1 MVAGIV
7 TTEDVLGGNPRLKD
21 HRISVLDVVEM
32 LKVGYSPSEAA
43 EELHIELREVQAA
56 LRYYRLHREE
66 IEAQARERE
75 ALHDQLIEESR
86 APSA

>member
-7 TTEDVLGGNPRLKD
+7 TTEGVLGGNPRLKN

-32 LKVGYSPSEAA
+32 LKVGYSASEAA
-43 EELHIELREVQAA
+43 EELHIEIREVQAA

-66 IEAQARERE
+66 IEAQAQERE

>member
-7 TTEDVLGGNPRLKD
+7 TTEGVLGGKPRLKD

-32 LKVGYSPSEAA
+32 LKVGYSASEVA
-43 EELHIELREVQAA
+43 EELRIEPREVQAT

-66 IEAQARERE
+66 IEAQAEERAE
-75 ALHDQLIEESR
+75 LHDQLIEESR
-86 APSA
+86 APA